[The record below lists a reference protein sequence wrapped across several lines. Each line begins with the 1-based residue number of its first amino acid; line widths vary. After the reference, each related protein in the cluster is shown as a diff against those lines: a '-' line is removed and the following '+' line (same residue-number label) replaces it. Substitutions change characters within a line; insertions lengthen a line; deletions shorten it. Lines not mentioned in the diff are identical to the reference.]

1 MDGCSVRRRGARAKQ
16 MQLLLL
22 KHRPRS
28 SGACLQALCRLHPQQ
43 GAVKTG
49 RVTRRAVDLPPLE
62 GLWGWQLGKVYG
74 TVTPANTEAVQ
85 KVPHQLWADN
95 TKGPAGLKVA
105 NYAHG
110 EDAALDS

>member
-1 MDGCSVRRRGARAKQ
+1 MDGCSVRRRGARAKK

-28 SGACLQALCRLHPQQ
+28 SGACLQALCRLHPRQ

-62 GLWGWQLGKVYG
+62 GLGLATRQGLRNRH
-74 TVTPANTEAVQ
+74 TRHTEAVQ